1 MNEIHSEATHHS
13 NNNLVFSIYVYVSV
27 EFFRFSAISQV
38 PFFPYLLKP
47 NEMKPARKGRE

>member
-13 NNNLVFSIYVYVSV
+13 NNNLVFSIYVYVSA

-38 PFFPYLLKP
+38 PLFPYLLKP